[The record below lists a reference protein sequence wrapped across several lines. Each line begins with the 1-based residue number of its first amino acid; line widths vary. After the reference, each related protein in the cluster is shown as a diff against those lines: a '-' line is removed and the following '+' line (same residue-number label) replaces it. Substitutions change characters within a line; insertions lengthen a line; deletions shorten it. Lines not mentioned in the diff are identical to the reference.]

1 MSPTDPTLHRRA
13 DAGVSGCFADRSA
26 ARLAIDMTLPM
37 AEALARDRSRCGS
50 GFLCIVVLDPTM
62 APTQAR
68 FDDAV
73 LAEHAVGDRSRWDA
87 DYAAFA
93 RAKARLVWEHGIDGL
108 PLQTASPHRLR
119 AGDSL
124 LRGGV
129 CLDGIVVGVSGAFPW
144 WDEAIGTAV
153 AANLRAIAQ
162 QRHSEAIGRGLLVAP
177 SPAHG

>member
-1 MSPTDPTLHRRA
+1 MSQAVLTSRA
-13 DAGVSGCFADRSA
+13 GEEAVHGSCFADVGA
-26 ARLAIDMTLPM
+26 ARLAIELTLPM
-37 AEALARDRSRCGS
+37 AEAVARDRSRCGG
-50 GFLCIVVLDPTM
+50 GFLCIVVLDP
-62 APTQAR
+62 ALSPARAR

-73 LAEHAVGDRSRWDA
+73 LVEHAVGDRSRWDA

-93 RAKARLVWEHGIDGL
+93 RAKARLVWQRGHDGL
-108 PLQTASPHRLR
+108 HLQTAAPHRLC

-129 CLDGIVVGVSGAFPW
+129 HLDGLVVGVSGAFPW

-162 QRHSEAIGRGLLVAP
+162 QRHAEAIARGMLTAG
-177 SPAHG
+177 SR

>member
-1 MSPTDPTLHRRA
+1 
-13 DAGVSGCFADRSA
+13 
-26 ARLAIDMTLPM
+26 
-37 AEALARDRSRCGS
+37 
-50 GFLCIVVLDPTM
+50 VL
-62 APTQAR
+62 
-68 FDDAV
+68 V
-73 LAEHAVGDRSRWDA
+73 EHAVGDRSRWDA

-93 RAKARLVWEHGIDGL
+93 RAKAKLVWQRDCDGL
-108 PLQTASPHRLR
+108 RLQTASPHRLC

-162 QRHSEAIGRGLLVAP
+162 QRHAEAIEKGMLVARP
-177 SPAHG
+177 N